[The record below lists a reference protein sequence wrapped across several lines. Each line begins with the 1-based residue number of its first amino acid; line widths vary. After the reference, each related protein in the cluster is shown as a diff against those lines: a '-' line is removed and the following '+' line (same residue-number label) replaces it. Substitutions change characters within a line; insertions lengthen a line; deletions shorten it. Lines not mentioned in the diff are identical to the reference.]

1 MVRKNYEENNA
12 LPIATRISLYKRMK
26 KINDLRKNIRE
37 KVLGVGAGGE
47 QDINEPKEKEEN
59 VSEAELPLEDGD
71 NEKTKSADSSAIR
84 VLESIRNVFLEK
96 NIAGSIEVGINVTSL
111 TSVTSK
117 NTAVSCSVELDE
129 GDGLKLSSEISKDL
143 STVEKMAVK
152 AAIASI
158 DGLKK
163 RATKFAAKPYKN
175 SCSLTET
182 LNISMPVLGLFDI
195 YVEVSATVD
204 SLLKS

>member
-163 RATKFAAKPYKN
+163 RAAKFAAKPYKN